1 MEKYGNTSR
10 KAERETK
17 MTDKERL
24 IYQHVLAIREI
35 LETNPQ
41 WSGYLNI
48 AIMDK
53 TGSIIIHNRY
63 YDQDK
68 DDPINLYVPREWE
81 AEK

>member
-1 MEKYGNTSR
+1 
-10 KAERETK
+10 

-48 AIMDK
+48 TIMDK
-53 TGSIIIHNRY
+53 TGSIMIHNRY

-68 DDPINLYVPREWE
+68 DDPINLYVSREWE